1 MPFAKTIPGYRPKDE
16 GLLSRDAGLVVNHAL
31 FPALLVSFAE
41 YKATA
46 LAPSPAE
53 RAALPSDKQLKR
65 VVEVSCCAALLQLA
79 AAHCTAARHRISKVP
94 QRAAR

>member
-65 VVEVSCCAALLQLA
+65 VVEVSCCA
-79 AAHCTAARHRISKVP
+79 CTAATCRAALHSCKA
-94 QRAAR
+94 QNLQNSARAAR